1 MSDKKDPATANQ
13 AASWCDTVPNTHPIS
28 GRKYFSEY
36 SNTKEISE
44 IISWQMTN
52 FAVTDYSL
60 CLTDHY
66 GQGYERMAP
75 SPGSVRF
82 GLCRIACAVAYIL
95 LRHCESHVSGP
106 PRGGGALIS
115 RALATPIVN
124 LVQI

>member
-1 MSDKKDPATANQ
+1 MVQYCSQYTPPLSPGAKIVCK
-13 AASWCDTVPNTHPIS
+13 
-28 GRKYFSEY
+28 Y
-36 SNTKEISE
+36 SNIEEISE